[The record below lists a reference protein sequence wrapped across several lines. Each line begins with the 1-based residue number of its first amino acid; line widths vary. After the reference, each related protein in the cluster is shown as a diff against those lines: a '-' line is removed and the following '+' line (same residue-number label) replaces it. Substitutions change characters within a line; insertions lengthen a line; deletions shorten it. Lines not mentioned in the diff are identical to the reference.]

1 MRKKHLFIISVS
13 CFIIFCIS
21 IGSCKDGENLE
32 LDREELTEKVG
43 NDIKFY
49 YPKIE
54 YFKYF
59 GNKVKRFEKYMLEN
73 YIFCY
78 HAKFKKTTF
87 VNEVKF
93 LKGLEYFL
101 EGYNHNQKNIV
112 QFIEY
117 CKMFENEKGYLT
129 QSFFI
134 TMITKKAKFISG
146 PFTNMIFEILEKQK
160 NKLKILLGDIVTT
173 IPNTTNCLYRPI

>member
-1 MRKKHLFIISVS
+1 MWTVAKIKIKNLNTFKK
-13 CFIIFCIS
+13 
-21 IGSCKDGENLE
+21 NLA
-32 LDREELTEKVG
+32 KKIG

-49 YPKIE
+49 HPKIE
-54 YFKYF
+54 YHRYF
-59 GNKVKRFEKYMLEN
+59 GDKIKRFEKLILEN

-78 HAKFKKTTF
+78 HKRFQKSSF
-87 VNEVKF
+87 VNEIKF

-101 EGYNHNQKNIV
+101 GGYNHNQKSIV

>member
-1 MRKKHLFIISVS
+1 MWTVAKIKIKNLNTFKK
-13 CFIIFCIS
+13 
-21 IGSCKDGENLE
+21 E
-32 LDREELTEKVG
+32 LAEKVG
-43 NDIKFY
+43 NDIRFY

-78 HAKFKKTTF
+78 HPKFKKTSF

-101 EGYNHNQKNIV
+101 EGYNQNQNHIIK
-112 QFIEY
+112 FIEY
-117 CKMFENEKGYLT
+117 CKAFENEKGYLT
-129 QSFFI
+129 QSFFKTI
-134 TMITKKAKFISG
+134 VTKKAKFLSG
-146 PFTNMIFEILEKQK
+146 PFANMIFEILEKQK
-160 NKLKILLGDIVTT
+160 NKLKILIGNFVTT
-173 IPNTTNCLYRPI
+173 IPNKAGYLYRPV

>member
-1 MRKKHLFIISVS
+1 MWTVAKIKIKNLNTFKKKLA
-13 CFIIFCIS
+13 
-21 IGSCKDGENLE
+21 
-32 LDREELTEKVG
+32 EKVG

-101 EGYNHNQKNIV
+101 EGYNQNQNNIIK
-112 QFIEY
+112 FIEY
-117 CKMFENEKGYLT
+117 CKTFENDKGYLT
-129 QSFFI
+129 QSFFKAI
-134 TMITKKAKFISG
+134 IRKKDKFISG
-146 PFTNMIFEILEKQK
+146 QFSNMIFEIIERKK
-160 NKLKILLGDIVTT
+160 NKLKIIAGNIVMT
-173 IPNTTNCLYRPI
+173 IPNKTNYLYRPV